1 MKKRICEDCREND
14 KALIPVLNMKTR
26 KIIYRCYP
34 CYKKREAS
42 AWRKFKVKK
51 GNGND

>member
-34 CYKKREAS
+34 CYKKREA
-42 AWRKFKVKK
+42 AARKKFD
-51 GNGND
+51 GENENG

>member
-26 KIIYRCYP
+26 KIIYRCWP
-34 CYKKREAS
+34 GFMKKSRLFLMTFLKS
-42 AWRKFKVKK
+42 FW
-51 GNGND
+51 GM